1 MADQGFSLV
10 DMLLVTCYCILQAQ
24 LYKMWQVV
32 EQKKKE
38 NAEMRKRIELEERM
52 AALDRTLDVQVC
64 VWGAANSGGC
74 TYSFRVKKRVVLIC
88 DYWQSHTS
96 SNTLDWSHR
105 KPHPSY

>member
-1 MADQGFSLV
+1 MV
-10 DMLLVTCYCILQAQ
+10 DMLLVTCYRTLQAQ

-64 VWGAANSGGC
+64 SPCLGSCQQWGMYILLSCEEESG
-74 TYSFRVKKRVVLIC
+74 
-88 DYWQSHTS
+88 
-96 SNTLDWSHR
+96 LDL
-105 KPHPSY
+105 